1 MQKTREDLHL
11 AQNWKKYSGIKLLI
25 LSLFLGLTVRAQ
37 IPDSYFQQE
46 VHTKIY
52 VSLDD
57 STHSLHGEI
66 FISYTNNSTDSLS
79 EIWFHLYPN
88 AYKNQETALAKQK
101 REMLQTDFYFS
112 KSEERGFIDSLQFTI
127 NGEDALLIPHEA
139 YIDIAKLRLIK
150 ALLPGEEIE
159 IHSPFYVKIPKTFSR
174 FGHSEQAYYIT
185 QWYPK
190 PAVYDAFGWHVFPYL
205 DIGEFYSEY
214 GDYEVIIDIPANYK
228 VAASGQLQTKS
239 EREWLAKLP
248 DTKSTIFPESDSAR
262 KQIIFTAENI
272 HDFAWFADKRF
283 CVRHERYGNS
293 QELWTFFLPDSKRYW
308 ENAIDY
314 LRKSMNFFTFEIG
327 ELPYPSITAVQGNL
341 GVGGGMEYP
350 GITLIGHEASGLGLE
365 QIIMH
370 EVGHNWFYGA
380 LGFNEREF
388 PWMDE
393 GLVSYYENK
402 YMEKH
407 YPSQHANFWMK
418 PLVSETWEKSASHFE
433 SEFQYHLL
441 KSLGLNK
448 PTNLHSESYDM
459 LSYFI
464 LSYQKTVAAFYH
476 LQAVVGDENLKNI
489 MQDFYNLWKNKHP
502 SPSDFRKF
510 LESESEQDLLWFF
523 DGFIGSTDYV
533 DYSIRNYK
541 DDSITLV
548 NKGDIAAPLVL
559 KIRDSITEIDG
570 FEKKHR
576 IYYPGLTTGDSII
589 IDPEFQMLEEKRMNN
604 TYRIGSFSKAS
615 PVKLRFFAGINDFD
629 RYNLYVSPVPAF
641 NGVDGFMPGIFVS
654 NSFLPVKSLE
664 FRLMPLYAVKTN
676 RFTGTSRIEFR
687 HWTEKSNWLKGLLI
701 SSYAK
706 RFSLNED
713 FAYQKFEQNLRLLFR
728 TNNYSR
734 KIHLDSR
741 FITTSIDGAAPKHY
755 QQIEANFSDIKPPYP
770 FEISISAE
778 HGQAYFKTWL
788 EAFTHVPYSEN
799 LGLDIRFFAGYLH
812 YYDFENYPNNVNFRL
827 SGTHTSNDYLFEMTA
842 INRSANMNSL
852 GNLGAQQLTPNQGG
866 FTLYSPI
873 SSNNQMLSFS
883 LSSAT
888 FVKFFRV
895 YANFAAFPGLYES
908 DFYDSNLLFDSGIEL
923 QIIPDVFE
931 IYFPILASESIQQI
945 NESIYSENYF
955 QRVAFRLSLDLINLW
970 DLRFKPEL
978 LF

>member
-1 MQKTREDLHL
+1 L

-46 VHTKIY
+46 VHTKIQ

-66 FISYTNNSTDSLS
+66 FISYQNNSPDSLT

-101 REMLQTDFYFS
+101 REMQQTDFYFS
-112 KSEERGFIDSLQFTI
+112 HASERGYIDSLQFTV
-127 NGEDALLIPHEA
+127 NGEDALLTPHETH
-139 YIDIAKLRLIK
+139 IDIAKLRLNK
-150 ALLPGEEIE
+150 PLLPGEKIE
-159 IHSPFYVKIPKTFSR
+159 IHSPFYVKIPQTFSR
-174 FGHSEQAYYIT
+174 FGHAGQAYYIT

-190 PAVYDAFGWHVFPYL
+190 PAVYDAFGWHTFPYL

-214 GDYEVIIDIPANYK
+214 GDYEVIIDVPANYK
-228 VAASGQLQTKS
+228 IAASGQLQTKS

-248 DTKSTIFPESDSAR
+248 DAESIEFPPSDSTR
-262 KQIIFTAENI
+262 KHVRFTAENI

-283 CVRHERYGNS
+283 CVRHERYGNN
-293 QELWTFFLPDSKRYW
+293 QELWTYFLPDSKKHW

-314 LRKSMNFFTFEIG
+314 LRKSMNFFTSEVG

-341 GVGGGMEYP
+341 GIGGGMEYP
-350 GITLIGHEASGLGLE
+350 GITLIGYEARGLGLE
-365 QIIMH
+365 TVIMH
-370 EVGHNWFYGA
+370 EVGHNWFYGV

-402 YMEKH
+402 YMETH
-407 YPSQHANFWMK
+407 YPSRHAHYGMF
-418 PLVSETWEKSASHFE
+418 PFASETWKKSQSHFE
-433 SEFQYHLL
+433 SEFQYNLL
-441 KSLGLNK
+441 KSMGLDR
-448 PTNLHSESYDM
+448 PTNLHSEDYDI
-459 LSYFI
+459 LSYSI

-476 LQAVVGDENLKNI
+476 LQAAVGEENLKNI
-489 MQDFYNLWKNKHP
+489 MQDFYNEWKNKHP
-502 SPSDFRKF
+502 YPEVFRAF
-510 LESESEQDLLWFF
+510 LETKSGEDLSWFF
-523 DGFIGSTDYV
+523 DGFIGSTDCA
-533 DYSIRNYK
+533 DYSIKNYK
-541 DDSITLV
+541 NDSIIII
-548 NKGDIAAPLVL
+548 NKGKIPAPVIL
-559 KIRDSITEIDG
+559 KIRDSIVKIDG
-570 FEKKHR
+570 FEKKHS
-576 IYYPGLTTGDSII
+576 IYYPSLTRGDSII
-589 IDPEFQMLEEKRMNN
+589 IDPEFQMLEENRMNN
-604 TYRIGSFSKAS
+604 TYRIGSFSKVS
-615 PVKLRFFAGINDFD
+615 PVKLRFLAGIDDFD
-629 RYNLYVSPVPAF
+629 RHNLYVSPVPAF
-641 NGVDGFMPGIFVS
+641 NGVDGFMPGVLFS
-654 NSFLPVKSLE
+654 NSFLPAKSFE
-664 FRLMPLYAVKTN
+664 FRLMPLYAIKTN
-676 RFTGTSRIEFR
+676 RFTGTGRVEFR
-687 HWTEKSNWLKGLLI
+687 HWTEKSNWLKGIQL

-706 RFSLNED
+706 RFSINED
-713 FAYQKFEQNLRLLFR
+713 IAYQKFEQNLRFLFR
-728 TNNYSR
+728 TSNYSR

-741 FITTSIDGAAPKHY
+741 FITTSIDGTAPKHY
-755 QQIEANFSDIKPPYP
+755 QQIEMNFSDIKPPYP
-770 FEISISAE
+770 FEISINAE

-788 EAFTHVPYSEN
+788 DAFAHIAYTET
-799 LGLDIRFFAGYLH
+799 LGLDLRLFAGHLH

-827 SGTHTSNDYLFEMTA
+827 SGTHISNDYLFEMNA
-842 INRSANMNSL
+842 INRAASISSPRT
-852 GNLGAQQLTPNQGG
+852 LGAQQFIPNQGG

-873 SSNNQMLSFS
+873 SSHNQLLSFS

-888 FVKFFRV
+888 FVKFLRV
-895 YANFAAFPGLYES
+895 YANFATFPGLYES
-908 DFYDSNLLFDSGIEL
+908 DFYDTNLLFDSGIEL

-955 QRVAFRLSLDLINLW
+955 QRIAFRLSLDLINPW